1 MNTVVPNPT
10 KELTVNFPID
20 VVKKAI
26 RDSCRIKNKFTMNKD
41 NDILNTFVIHY
52 SIGVLLNDY
61 VISISLIQISETQTK
76 ILCEVTQLLGNTHST
91 IIASGLKM
99 RLDEFLEIMSKFLS
113 GELKI
118 REASQIQSSDIS
130 TQIPQKKNKHLG
142 CIVPIVIIIIIWIVA
157 ALIYHYNQ

>member
-20 VVKKAI
+20 AVKKAI
-26 RDSCRIKNKFTMNKD
+26 RDSCRIKNKFTMHKD

-52 SIGVLLNDY
+52 SIGALLNDY
-61 VISISLIQISETQTK
+61 VISISLIQISETQTR

-118 REASQIQSSDIS
+118 REASQIQSSDTTLQSPKKTPFPWRFIILLSIS
-130 TQIPQKKNKHLG
+130 
-142 CIVPIVIIIIIWIVA
+142 IIWIIV
-157 ALIYHYNQ
+157 ALIYHHYNP